1 MIKVSAAAP
10 PQGVG
15 PKEFLGRMLQG
26 STTTASAPLEV
37 NGLEGYTATVRSTA
51 LPWGNQGPARMAVVY
66 YNNLAF
72 VFQGAPRQAAGLSS
86 FDPLFNSSVK
96 TFRRLRDNEF
106 PQAEPDKVRVVRAT
120 QGTTI
125 EQLARNS
132 PIKKYATERLRLLN
146 DLYPD
151 KQPVAGQKLKVVE

>member
-1 MIKVSAAAP
+1 MGSRGIPRRCAAP
-10 PQGVG
+10 
-15 PKEFLGRMLQG
+15 
-26 STTTASAPLEV
+26 
-37 NGLEGYTATVRSTA
+37 A
-51 LPWGNQGPARMAVVY
+51 LPWGNQGPARVAVVY
-66 YNNLAF
+66 YNNLAY

-86 FDPLFNSSVK
+86 FDPVFTSSVK

-106 PQAEPDKVRVVRAT
+106 PAAEPDKVRVVRAA

-151 KQPVAGQKLKVVE
+151 KQPVAGQKVKVVE